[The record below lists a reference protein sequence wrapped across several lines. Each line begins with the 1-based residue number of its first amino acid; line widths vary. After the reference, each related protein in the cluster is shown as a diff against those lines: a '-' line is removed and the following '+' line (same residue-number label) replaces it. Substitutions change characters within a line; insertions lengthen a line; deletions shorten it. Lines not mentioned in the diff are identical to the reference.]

1 MRNFSIFFIIV
12 LMLIPTIL
20 YADEVGTIV
29 AMKGTVIIHRDNKS
43 IFVQLKDTVL
53 ANDTIE
59 TKEASRVKMLF
70 SDDSILTLAENS
82 RVSIKEYLYSEES
95 KKGKS
100 IINLIDGK
108 LRSLVGHTEFEVHT
122 PTMIAAAR
130 GTYFISWTGIEEG
143 IPTSGTAVLEGLV
156 DLYNVDPAI
165 IGVVTLQQGTM
176 SRTAK
181 NSQPS
186 LSVPTPPALLKELIN
201 ATDLKGIPKIERRP
215 PPPVKKPLQ
224 QALPP
229 TIKDERKLPPTPPI
243 DNQIPPNTTPVR
255 IRIPIPE
262 DL

>member
-1 MRNFSIFFIIV
+1 MRTIAVFFIAV
-12 LMLIPTIL
+12 LMLIPTIV
-20 YADEVGTIV
+20 YADEVGMIV
-29 AMKGTVIIHRDNKS
+29 AIKGTVIIQRDNKS
-43 IFVQLKDTVL
+43 IFAQLKDTVL
-53 ANDTIE
+53 TNDIVE

-82 RVSIKEYLYSEES
+82 KVSIKEYLYSEEG

-108 LRSLVGHTEFEVHT
+108 LRSLVGNTEFEVHT

-130 GTYFISWTGIEEG
+130 GTYFITWTGIEEG
-143 IPTSGTAVLEGLV
+143 IPVSGAAVLEGLV
-156 DLYNVDPAI
+156 DVLNVDPAI
-165 IGVVTLQQGTM
+165 IGIVTLQQGTM
-176 SRTAK
+176 SMTAQ
-181 NSQPS
+181 NRQPS
-186 LSVPTPPALLKELIN
+186 PSVPTPPALLKELMN
-201 ATDLKGIPKIERRP
+201 ATELKHIPKIEKKLP
-215 PPPVKKPLQ
+215 PKVRKPVQ

-229 TIKDERKLPPTPPI
+229 TVKKERLPPTVPPI

>member
-1 MRNFSIFFIIV
+1 MRNFAFLFMIV
-12 LMLIPTIL
+12 LLVIPSVV
-20 YADEVGTIV
+20 YAEEVGTIV
-29 AMKGTVIIHRDNKS
+29 AMKGTVIIHRDDKS
-43 IFVQLKDTVL
+43 IFAHIKEKVLLQDTV
-53 ANDTIE
+53 E

-82 RVSIKEYLYSEES
+82 RVSIEEYLYPEEG

-100 IINLIDGK
+100 IINLIDGT

-143 IPTSGTAVLEGLV
+143 IPVSGTAVLEGLV
-156 DLYNVDPAI
+156 DVLNIDPAI
-165 IGVVTLQQGTM
+165 IGTVLLQQGTM
-176 SRTAK
+176 SKTAK

-186 LSVPTPPALLKELIN
+186 PSVPTPPALLKELIH
-201 ATDLKGIPKIERRP
+201 ATDLKGIPNIERRP
-215 PPPVKKPLQ
+215 PPPVKKHVH

-229 TIKDERKLPPTPPI
+229 TIKDERRLPPIPPI
-243 DNQIPPNTTPVR
+243 DNQSPPNTTPVR

-262 DL
+262 GL

>member
-12 LMLIPTIL
+12 LMLIPTII

-29 AMKGTVIIHRDNKS
+29 AIKGTVIIHRDNKS
-43 IFVQLKDTVL
+43 IFAHLKENL
-53 ANDTIE
+53 LLQDTIE

-82 RVSIKEYLYSEES
+82 RVSIEEYLYSEEG
-95 KKGKS
+95 KKRKS

-130 GTYFISWTGIEEG
+130 GTYFISWTEIEEG
-143 IPTSGTAVLEGLV
+143 IPVSGTAVLEGLV
-156 DLYNVDPAI
+156 DVLNTDPAI
-165 IGVVTLQQGTM
+165 IGVVSLQQGTM
-176 SRTAK
+176 SKTAK

-186 LSVPTPPALLKELIN
+186 PSVPTPPALLKELIH

-215 PPPVKKPLQ
+215 PPPVKKHLQ

-229 TIKDERKLPPTPPI
+229 TINDERGLPPIPPI